1 MNSLQD
7 LNTDTNILIVGLGV
21 IGGGYASALSKKGYC
36 VRCITKEQKDIDY
49 ALERGMIASGSTEVD
64 AETVGAA
71 DLIIFALYPHIFVN
85 WIKQYQHLFRS
96 GTLITDV
103 TGVKGCVV
111 DEVQKILRADVEFIA
126 AHPMAG
132 RERSGVEY
140 SDDRV
145 FLGANFII
153 TPTTKNTPQAIA
165 VCRRLGELL
174 GFARITELT
183 PEAHDEMIAFLS
195 QLTHCIAV
203 TLMTCND
210 SPSLEEYTGDSFRD
224 LTRIAK
230 INDEMWSELFLLNR
244 DALLRQMDAFSSEF
258 ARLREMLVTG
268 DRDAMRQM
276 MRTSTERRALFDKP
290 QKKLADQ

>member
-1 MNSLQD
+1 MKL
-7 LNTDTNILIVGLGV
+7 TKDTNILIVGLGV
-21 IGGGYASALSKKGYC
+21 IGGGYARALTKQGFH

-49 ALERGMIASGSTEVD
+49 ALSLGMIESGTTEVD
-64 AETVGAA
+64 PVLIGNA
-71 DLIIFALYPHIFVN
+71 DLIVFALYPQVFVD
-85 WIKQYQHLFRS
+85 WLRSYQHLFRP

-103 TGVKGCVV
+103 TGVKRSI
-111 DEVQKILRADVEFIA
+111 VQTVQSLLREDVEFIA

-140 SDDRV
+140 SDDKV
-145 FLGANFII
+145 FQGANFII
-153 TPTTKNTPQAIA
+153 TPTEKNTPEAIA
-165 VCRRLGELL
+165 LCYELGRLL

-183 PEAHDEMIAFLS
+183 PQKHDEMIAFLS

-244 DALLRQMDAFSSEF
+244 DELLRQMDCFAAEFSRF
-258 ARLREMLVTG
+258 RYMLAMG
-268 DRDAMRQM
+268 DREGMREAMRL
-276 MRTSTERRALFDKP
+276 STARRGRFDKP
-290 QKKLADQ
+290 KH